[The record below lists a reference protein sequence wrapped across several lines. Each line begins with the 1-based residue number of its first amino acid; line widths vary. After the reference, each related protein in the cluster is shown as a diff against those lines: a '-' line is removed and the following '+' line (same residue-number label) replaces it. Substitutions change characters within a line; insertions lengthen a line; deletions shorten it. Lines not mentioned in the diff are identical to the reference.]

1 MLVEVGL
8 LVQTCLHSAVPAGA
22 SRSLGEPR
30 AGVVET
36 REEAAQGALGPHV
49 LADPT

>member
-22 SRSLGEPR
+22 SRSLVEPR
-30 AGVVET
+30 AGVVGT

>member
-8 LVQTCLHSAVPAGA
+8 LVQTRLHSAVPAGA

-30 AGVVET
+30 TGVVGT
-36 REEAAQGALGPHV
+36 REEAAQAAFGPHV
-49 LADPT
+49 